1 MYNVL
6 AGNASV
12 RIGNL
17 VLVQSGTY
25 QEQHVRPFNMAV
37 TDGAI
42 NQLHSATRGGMNL
55 GVSAVQEIAG
65 SIVAPA
71 AQTEGVVG
79 ISDGGSNE
87 GWLARR
93 FRGFCRVH
101 EQHPMFQGTSTQRI
115 FFIYTDQCDVS
126 HGNNLDP
133 NMRVYFNSET
143 VISEQLQQ
151 TAMGVQKVAKVQAS
165 NQIVTPVDM
174 MAGGNG
180 LFSAAGAHL
189 IRPEDI
195 FSIGQ
200 TQAVI
205 DRLQQTNRFNG
216 NIARM
221 HDHRTMVG
229 ECGAYQYSH
238 REDTSPVRYVS
249 NALSAF
255 QHSVREADM
264 LGADGYGNQ
273 AADSKEHLYGE
284 AQAHAANQN
293 IHGNTFLS
301 RLKER
306 ANYMERGY
314 VLWGEL
320 CQMFPELVQQHGCA
334 EWAMD
339 NGQSKRRVNFAQ
351 DSMHFHGADNT
362 SIASSLLA
370 QAVPSLM
377 MDCFLRHVSFAV
389 TNGDRPGT
397 YKLEFHPGAI
407 RSIMEGIDMRPYLA
421 EFERRLTTDCLNN
434 ITYGN
439 QISFQISMASDL
451 AGDSVIDI
459 SLQGEPV
466 VRWVAP
472 TFTDSLFTPIITRDA
487 GKANKIA
494 NDMLYLVSAVV
505 PNAPQ
510 MQSMQMLQQNQLPNG
525 GFPQQGII
533 TDPSAPYMV
542 TPYVH
547 PAAPVANVQPVIH
560 QGAMNAIS
568 FEGL

>member
-1 MYNVL
+1 MYNAL
-6 AGNASV
+6 ANNSSV

-17 VLVQSGTY
+17 ILVQSGTY

-37 TDGAI
+37 SDAAI
-42 NQLHSATRGGMNL
+42 SQLHTATRGGQNL

-71 AQTEGVVG
+71 AMTEGVVG
-79 ISDGGSNE
+79 IADGGSHD
-87 GWLARR
+87 GWAARR
-93 FRGFCRVH
+93 FRGFVRVH
-101 EQHPMFQGTSTQRI
+101 EEHPMMKGTGTQRI

-126 HGNNLDP
+126 YGNNLDP

-143 VISEQLQQ
+143 VISERLEN
-151 TAMGVQKVAKVQAS
+151 TAMGVQKVAKVMAS
-165 NQIVTPVDM
+165 NQIVTPLDM
-174 MAGGNG
+174 MGGQNG
-180 LFSAAGAHL
+180 LFSQAASHL

-195 FSIGQ
+195 YSIGQ

-205 DRLQQTNRFNG
+205 DRLQTTQRFNG
-216 NIARM
+216 TIARM

-238 REDTSPVRYVS
+238 RHDTSPVRYVS
-249 NALSAF
+249 GALQAF
-255 QHSVREADM
+255 SHSVRESDL
-264 LGADGYGNQ
+264 LGQDAFGNQ

-284 AQAHAANQN
+284 AQAHSANQN
-293 IHGNTFLS
+293 IHANTFLA

-314 VLWGEL
+314 VTWGEL
-320 CQMFPELVQQHGCA
+320 CQIFPELVHQHGCA
-334 EWAMD
+334 VWSMD
-339 NGQSKRRVNFAQ
+339 NGQSIRRVNQVQ

-362 SIASSLLA
+362 SIAASLLA

-377 MDCFLRHVSFAV
+377 MDNFIRHVSFAV
-389 TNGDRPGT
+389 TNGDMPGT
-397 YKLEFHPGAI
+397 YKLEFHGNAI
-407 RSIMEGIDMRPYLA
+407 KSIMEGIDMRPYLM
-421 EFERRLTTDCLNN
+421 EFERRLATDCLNN

-439 QISFQISMASDL
+439 QINFQISMSSDL

-459 SLQGEPV
+459 SLQGEQPV
-466 VRWVAP
+466 RFVAP
-472 TFTDSLFTPIITRDA
+472 TFTDSLFTPVITRDA
-487 GKANKIA
+487 QKANKIA

-510 MQSMQMLQQNQLPNG
+510 MNAMINLQNPQPQNG
-525 GFPQQGII
+525 GFPMQQ
-533 TDPSAPYMV
+533 DPSMQYMV
-542 TPYVH
+542 SSYQHPVTPI
-547 PAAPVANVQPVIH
+547 AQINPVQ
-560 QGAMNAIS
+560 QGAMNAVS

>member
-6 AGNASV
+6 AGNSSV

-37 TDGAI
+37 TDAAI
-42 NQLHSATRGGMNL
+42 NQLHNATRGGMNL

-71 AQTEGVVG
+71 AQTEGLVG
-79 ISDGGSNE
+79 IKE
-87 GWLARR
+87 GWTSRR
-93 FRGFCRVH
+93 FRGFVRVH
-101 EQHPMFQGTSTQRI
+101 EEHPMIKGTSTQRI

-126 HGNNLDP
+126 YGNLLDP

-143 VISEQLQQ
+143 VITERLEQ
-151 TAMGVQKVAKVQAS
+151 TPMGIQKVAKVQAS

-174 MAGGNG
+174 MAGANG
-180 LFSAAGAHL
+180 LFSAPAAHL

-205 DRLQQTNRFNG
+205 DRLQSTNRFNG
-216 NIARM
+216 TINRM

-238 REDTSPVRYVS
+238 RQDTSPVRYVS
-249 NALSAF
+249 NSLSAF

-264 LGADGYGNQ
+264 LGSDGYGNN
-273 AADSKEHLYGE
+273 ASDSREHLYGE

-293 IHGNTFLS
+293 IHSNSFLA
-301 RLKER
+301 RLKEQ

-314 VLWGEL
+314 VTWGDL
-320 CQMFPELVQQHGCA
+320 CRIFPELVQQAGCA
-334 EWAMD
+334 AWSMD
-339 NGQSKRRVNFAQ
+339 NGQSIRKVNFAQ
-351 DSMHFHGADNT
+351 DSMHFQGADNT
-362 SIASSLLA
+362 SIAASLLA

-389 TNGDRPGT
+389 TNGDHPGT
-397 YKLEFHPGAI
+397 YKLEFHGEGI
-407 RSIMEGIDMRPYLA
+407 KSIMEGIDMRPYLM
-421 EFERRLTTDCLNN
+421 EFERRLATDCLNN

-439 QISFQISMASDL
+439 QIGFQISMASDL
-451 AGDSVIDI
+451 AGDSVINI
-459 SLQGEPV
+459 SLQGEQV

-472 TFTDSLFTPIITRDA
+472 TFTDSLFTPIVTRD
-487 GKANKIA
+487 GQKANKIA

-510 MQSMQMLQQNQLPNG
+510 MQSMQMLQQNQAPNG
-525 GFPQQGII
+525 GFPQQ
-533 TDPSAPYMV
+533 DMSAPYMV
-542 TPYVH
+542 TPYLH
-547 PAAPVANVQPVIH
+547 PQAPVATIQPVQ

>member
-6 AGNASV
+6 AGNSSV

-17 VLVQSGTY
+17 VLVQSGSY
-25 QEQHVRPFNMAV
+25 QEQHVRPFNMTV
-37 TDGAI
+37 TDAAI
-42 NQLHSATRGGMNL
+42 NQLHNATRGGANL

-71 AQTEGVVG
+71 AQTEGVVN
-79 ISDGGSNE
+79 IQS
-87 GWLARR
+87 GWTSRR
-93 FRGFCRVH
+93 FRGFLRVH
-101 EQHPMFQGTSTQRI
+101 EEHPMIKGTSTQRI
-115 FFIYTDQCDVS
+115 FFIYSDQCDVS
-126 HGNNLDP
+126 HGNLLDP
-133 NMRVYFNSET
+133 QMRIYLNSET
-143 VISEQLQQ
+143 VITERLEQ
-151 TAMGVQKVAKVQAS
+151 TPMGIQKIAKVQAS

-180 LFSAAGAHL
+180 LFSAPSAHL

-205 DRLQQTNRFNG
+205 DRLQTTNRFNG

-238 REDTSPVRYVS
+238 RQDTSPVRYVS
-249 NALSAF
+249 NSLSAF

-264 LGADGYGNQ
+264 LGQDGYGNQ
-273 AADSKEHLYGE
+273 AADSREHLYGE

-293 IHGNTFLS
+293 IHSNSFLA
-301 RLKER
+301 RLKEG

-314 VLWGEL
+314 VTWGDL
-320 CQMFPELVQQHGCA
+320 CRLFPELVTVNGCA
-334 EWAMD
+334 QWRMD
-339 NGQSKRRVNFAQ
+339 DGQSIRKVNHVQ
-351 DSMHFHGADNT
+351 DSMHFQGADNT
-362 SIASSLLA
+362 SIAAALLA

-389 TNGDRPGT
+389 TNGDHPGT
-397 YKLEFHPGAI
+397 YKLDFHGDGI
-407 RSIMEGIDMRPYLA
+407 RSIMEGIDMRPYLM

-439 QISFQISMASDL
+439 QISFQISMGSDL
-451 AGDSVIDI
+451 AGDSVINI
-459 SLQGEPV
+459 SLQGEQV
-466 VRWVAP
+466 VRYVAP
-472 TFTDSLFTPIITRDA
+472 TFTDSLFTPIVTRDA
-487 GKANKIA
+487 TKANKIA
-494 NDMLYLVSAVV
+494 NDMLYLVSSVV

-510 MQSMQMLQQNQLPNG
+510 MQQMQMLQQNQAPQG
-525 GFPQQGII
+525 GFPNQPNMII
-533 TDPSAPYMV
+533 DPSAPYMV
-542 TPYVH
+542 TPYLH
-547 PAAPVANVQPVIH
+547 PQAPGAAIQPIQ